1 MDHQAFLLGCRGV
14 AEGRES
20 SPLSRLEVAE
30 GSESSPLVRLEVAE
44 GRARRESL
52 EGGEGNMLSVFVSL
66 SMVFRSLGLGLPREK
81 KQIFMSVF
89 SRNFSLS
96 LGEEGFLVLSGWVC
110 YWSRSRKEF
119 LSLWSRENRLQLLH
133 ECPVILFKLCDS
145 LFK

>member
-1 MDHQAFLLGCRGV
+1 
-14 AEGRES
+14 
-20 SPLSRLEVAE
+20 
-30 GSESSPLVRLEVAE
+30 
-44 GRARRESL
+44 
-52 EGGEGNMLSVFVSL
+52 
-66 SMVFRSLGLGLPREK
+66 
-81 KQIFMSVF
+81 MSVF
-89 SRNFSLS
+89 FRNFSLS